1 MTNNQYIKA
10 FTTIS
15 FIFLFAFI
23 SLYTI
28 VPPSPDKKT
37 DISKNFSADRAVQHL
52 NHIAKT
58 AHPSGS
64 VENEKVRNYLVKQLK
79 LMGLQP
85 EIEHSNHASL
95 YPKMLTGGDMYN
107 VLVKLE
113 GTGSDHAMM
122 MSAHYDSVQ
131 QGPGASDDGSGVAA
145 LLETIRVLKSA
156 PPLKNDIYFVFT
168 DGEEQGLMG
177 AKEFWTK
184 SKH

>member
-1 MTNNQYIKA
+1 MTDNQFIKA
-10 FTTIS
+10 ITIIS
-15 FIFLFAFI
+15 FIFLIAFI
-23 SLYTI
+23 SLRTI
-28 VPPSPDKKT
+28 VPPSPDKKA

-64 VENEKVRNYLVKQLK
+64 IENEKVRNYLVEQLK
-79 LMGLQP
+79 LMGLKP

-107 VLVKLE
+107 VIVKLE
-113 GTGSDHAMM
+113 GTSSDHAMM

-177 AKEFWTK
+177 AK
-184 SKH
+184 